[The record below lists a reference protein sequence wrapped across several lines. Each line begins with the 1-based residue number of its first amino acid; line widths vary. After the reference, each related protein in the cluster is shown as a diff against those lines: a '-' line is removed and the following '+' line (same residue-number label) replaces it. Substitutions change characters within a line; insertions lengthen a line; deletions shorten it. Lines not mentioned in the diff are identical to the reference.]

1 MTTNQSEALSSLC
14 IILVNLNRP
23 LRLIDRVSML
33 DQCKVV
39 FAGADMI
46 QHLMP
51 RWQRGKRKN
60 KWRVLLFQ
68 RLDLA
73 FFPSCETSESQ
84 V

>member
-1 MTTNQSEALSSLC
+1 
-14 IILVNLNRP
+14 
-23 LRLIDRVSML
+23 ML
-33 DQCKVV
+33 DQCEVV
-39 FAGADMI
+39 FARADMI

-51 RWQRGKRKN
+51 QWQRGKRKN

-84 V
+84 MPQPDFGAQEPDATVDDDYYS

>member
-1 MTTNQSEALSSLC
+1 MSRSASALVWGKNEVSL
-14 IILVNLNRP
+14 LT
-23 LRLIDRVSML
+23 LRTSML
-33 DQCKVV
+33 DQCEVV
-39 FAGADMI
+39 FARADMI

-51 RWQRGKRKN
+51 QWQRGKRKN